1 MAELQLASLTGLPIE
16 GIKALVPT
24 VVTYDGS
31 TGKLWLG
38 RDGAVIDMD
47 WKQALLLAGQC
58 YSFTVGTLSTG
69 IVGGGNGT
77 ILDIDQPEFLIYIPT
92 GTAIMPLRMAIQGLS
107 ADAVADH
114 SVLQALIALGEVAW
128 DGTGTAT
135 TEVAYNMNRGSSL
148 ASACSCRS
156 AFTADITTAP
166 VHLQD
171 LARAEVKIDLP
182 ANGETPIIL
191 DLLYEPDPSPLI
203 VGPATITGYWGGT
216 SAVTGYAQVSYIEFT
231 KNRVTA

>member
-1 MAELQLASLTGLPIE
+1 MSEVKLLTLEGLPLE
-16 GIKALVPT
+16 GIKSLVPT

-38 RDGAVIDMD
+38 RDGAVIDMG
-47 WKQALLLAGQC
+47 WKQALVLAGQC
-58 YSFTVGTLSTG
+58 FTATVGTLSTG

-77 ILDIDQPEFLIYIPT
+77 VLDIDQPEFLIYVPT
-92 GTAIMPLRMAIQGLS
+92 GLAIMPLRIAIQGNA

-114 SVLQALIALGEVAW
+114 SVLEAVIALGEVAW
-128 DGTGTAT
+128 DGTGTCT

-148 ASACSCRS
+148 ASGCSVRS
-156 AFTADITTAP
+156 AFTVDITTAP
-166 VHLQD
+166 VHVLD

-191 DLLYEPDPSPLI
+191 DLLYEPDPAPII

-216 SAVTGYAQVSYIEFT
+216 SAVTGYAQLYWAEFT
-231 KNRVTA
+231 KAKVT